1 MAASQTNT
9 EQKNTVQQSNENQVN
24 NLTPQEI
31 VELAIHCENA
41 ELEAYEITKITDDFP
56 QMTYKDAFDIQWE
69 ARRRKEARGTKIV
82 GMKMGLTSW
91 AKMAQMGVEHPC
103 YGYLADYF
111 SVPEGGDIKTDE
123 LIHPKIEAE
132 IAFVTKSPLKGPGI
146 NIADVL
152 RATDFV
158 VPAVEVIDSRY
169 KDFKFDLK
177 SVIADNSSS
186 TRFITGGCMS
196 KVEDVDLKTLGVV
209 MEINGEIVATGA
221 GAAVLGHPAA
231 SVAMLANMMGERGEE
246 IPAGT
251 FIMTGGITAAVTV
264 NKGDNIN
271 VRYQG
276 LGTINARF
284 V

>member
-1 MAASQTNT
+1 MAEAYENKLTQAQI
-9 EQKNTVQQSNENQVN
+9 EQ
-24 NLTPQEI
+24 
-31 VELAIHCENA
+31 LAEHCENA
-41 ELEAYEITKITDDFP
+41 ELQAYEITKITDDFP

-69 ARRRKEARGTKIV
+69 IRRRKEARGNKIV

-103 YGYLADYF
+103 YGFLADYF
-111 SVPEGGDIKTDE
+111 SVPDGGEVKHDE

-132 IAFVTKSPLKGPGI
+132 LAFVTKAPLKGPGVHI
-146 NIADVL
+146 GDVL

-158 VPAVEVIDSRY
+158 MPAVEVIDSRY

-186 TRFITGGCMS
+186 SRFIAGGTLKS
-196 KVEDVDLKTLGVV
+196 PEDLDLKNLGVV
-209 MEINGEIVATGA
+209 MEINGEVVQLGA
-221 GAAVLGHPAA
+221 GAAVLGHPAS
-231 SVAMLANMMGERGEE
+231 SVAMLANMLGERGEE

-251 FIMTGGITAAVTV
+251 FIMIGAITAAVQV
-264 NKGDNIN
+264 NKGDSFC
-271 VRYQG
+271 VRYQD
-276 LGTINARF
+276 LGTVSGKF

>member
-1 MAASQTNT
+1 MAEAYENKLTQAQI
-9 EQKNTVQQSNENQVN
+9 EQ
-24 NLTPQEI
+24 
-31 VELAIHCENA
+31 LAEHCENA
-41 ELEAYEITKITDDFP
+41 ELQAYEITKITDDYP

-69 ARRRKEARGTKIV
+69 IRRRKEARGNKIV

-103 YGYLADYF
+103 YGFLADYF
-111 SVPEGGDIKTDE
+111 SVPDGGEVKHDE

-132 IAFVTKSPLKGPGI
+132 LAFVTKAPLKGPGVHI
-146 NIADVL
+146 GDVL

-158 VPAVEVIDSRY
+158 MPAVEVIDSRY

-186 TRFITGGCMS
+186 SRFIAGGTMKS
-196 KVEDVDLKTLGVV
+196 PEDLDLKNLGVV
-209 MEINGEIVATGA
+209 MEINGEVVQLGA
-221 GAAVLGHPAA
+221 GAAVLGHPAS
-231 SVAMLANMMGERGEE
+231 SVAMLANLLAERGEH

-251 FIMTGGITAAVTV
+251 FIMTGGITAAITV
-264 NKGDNIN
+264 EAGDNIT

-276 LGTINARF
+276 LGSVSARF
-284 V
+284 E